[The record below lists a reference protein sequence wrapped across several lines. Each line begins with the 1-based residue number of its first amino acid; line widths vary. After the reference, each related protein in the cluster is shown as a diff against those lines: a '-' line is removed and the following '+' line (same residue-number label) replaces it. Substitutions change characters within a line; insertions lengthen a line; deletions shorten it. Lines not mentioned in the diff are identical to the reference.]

1 MLSNDHLPARTWE
14 WLKVNDIDLKDTNGL
29 LASATVNEHKITA
42 GSAGETPVYIDC
54 KVGGTESSASLHNF
68 NIEAGASGTVI
79 QFITADGGNDLSG
92 DFVLQNRYH
101 IASGGSFT
109 LIQVQDLNDGW
120 KFYNDCSGVCDD
132 GATFR
137 RIQIVLGGG
146 YTYMGEFCDLTG
158 EKSRFIC
165 DIGYNIGGTH
175 NLDMNYVADH
185 HGKNSG
191 SDIHVSGVMSDHAS
205 KIFRGTIDFHRG
217 CAGAKGAEI
226 EEVLLLDDTIENKT
240 VPLILCDEEDVE
252 GSHGATIGRLD
263 ENLILYMKSR
273 GIDED
278 EIYTMMAHA
287 RIDSVASLI
296 PDMEARDRVS
306 EMICGP
312 IERECLRK

>member
-1 MLSNDHLPARTWE
+1 MISNDHLPARTWE
-14 WLKVNDIDLKDTNGL
+14 WLKVNDIDLKEANGL
-29 LASATVNEHKITA
+29 IAGVTVNEHVFSS
-42 GSAGETPVYIDC
+42 GQNGEPTVYMDC
-54 KVGGTESSASLHNF
+54 NVSEQDSRASLHNF
-68 NIEAGASGTVI
+68 EIGSGSECTVI
-79 QFITADGGNDLSG
+79 QFITDGDGDISSG
-92 DFVLQNRYH
+92 EYVLQNRYH
-101 IASGGSFT
+101 ISAGATFT
-109 LIQVQDLNDGW
+109 LIQIQNLNDGW
-120 KFYNDCSGVCDD
+120 KFYNDCGGTCDD

-175 NLDMNYVADH
+175 DLDMNYVADH
-185 HGKNSG
+185 HGRNSG
-191 SDIHVSGVMSDHAS
+191 SDIHVSGVMSGRAS
-205 KIFRGTIDFHRG
+205 KVFRGTIDFHRG

-278 EIYTMMAHA
+278 EIYTMMARA
-287 RIDSVASLI
+287 RIDAVASLI
-296 PDMEARDRVS
+296 PDMAVRDRVN
-306 EMICGP
+306 EMISGP
-312 IERECLRK
+312 IERVCLKK

>member
-14 WLKVNDIDLKDTNGL
+14 WLKVNDIDLKEANGL
-29 LASATVNEHKITA
+29 IGSAPVNEHVIASGQTGK
-42 GSAGETPVYIDC
+42 TPMYLDC
-54 KVGGTESSASLHNF
+54 KVGDAGRQASLHNF
-68 NIEAGASGTVI
+68 EIGAGSVCTVI
-79 QFITADGGNDLSG
+79 QFITSGNGDISSG
-92 DFVLQNRYH
+92 EHVLQNRYH
-101 IASGGSFT
+101 ISDGAEFT
-109 LIQVQDLNDGW
+109 LIQIQNLNDGW
-120 KFYNDCSGVCDD
+120 RLYNDCSGICDE

-146 YTYMGEFCDLTG
+146 YTYMGEFCDLAG

-185 HGKNSG
+185 HGRNSS
-191 SDIHVSGVMSDHAS
+191 SDIHVSGVMSDRAC
-205 KIFRGTIDFHRG
+205 KVFRGTIDFHRG

-263 ENLILYMKSR
+263 ENLIFYMKSR

-278 EIYTMMAHA
+278 EIYSMMAHA
-287 RIDSVASLI
+287 RIDAVASLI
-296 PDMEARDRVS
+296 PDMSVRDRVY
-306 EMICGP
+306 EMISGP
-312 IERECLRK
+312 RERDCLKK

>member
-14 WLKVNDIDLKDTNGL
+14 WLKVNDIDLKEANGL
-29 LASATVNEHKITA
+29 IGSAPVNEHVIASGQTGK
-42 GSAGETPVYIDC
+42 TPMYLDC
-54 KVGGTESSASLHNF
+54 KVGDAGRQASLHNF
-68 NIEAGASGTVI
+68 VIGAGSVCTVI
-79 QFITADGGNDLSG
+79 QFITSG
-92 DFVLQNRYH
+92 DGDISSGEYVLQNRYH
-101 IASGGSFT
+101 ISDGAEFT
-109 LIQVQDLNDGW
+109 LIQIQNLNDGW
-120 KFYNDCSGVCDD
+120 ILYNDCSGICDE

-146 YTYMGEFCDLTG
+146 YTYMGEFCDLAG

-185 HGKNSG
+185 HGRNSS
-191 SDIHVSGVMSDHAS
+191 SDIHVSGVMSDRAC
-205 KIFRGTIDFHRG
+205 KVFRGTIDFHRG

-263 ENLILYMKSR
+263 ENLIFYMKSR

-278 EIYTMMAHA
+278 EIYSMMAHA
-287 RIDSVASLI
+287 RIDAVASLI
-296 PDMEARDRVS
+296 PDMSVRDRVY
-306 EMICGP
+306 EMISGP
-312 IERECLRK
+312 IERDCLKK